1 MPAQDTTQIKE
12 KIISFLKIRGPSLPV
27 HIAKETQMS
36 MLFASAFLSELLSEK
51 KIKLSYMRVGS
62 SPLYLVQ
69 GQEYRL
75 ENFSNFL
82 KSKEKESFALLKEKK
97 FLKDSEQEPAIRVA
111 LRSIRDFAIPF
122 KNQDEIYWRY
132 FTIPEEEF
140 TSQIKIIPSQIL
152 PEKEKV
158 FPEKETIIKPI
169 TTPKEKEMIKYHEQ
183 TPQITHEHSR
193 DEKEVIANIQ
203 NQKELE
209 IFDKP
214 HKKSEKKKSKQQKS
228 KKDDKFFN
236 KVKEFLSKEAIE
248 IINIESFN
256 NNEISLLVKING
268 EENLLVAYN
277 KKKITE
283 SEILKAHKKAMEL
296 NLKFIVIGLGG
307 LPKKIESL
315 INAIKDLSDI
325 KKMEE

>member
-12 KIISFLKIRGPSLPV
+12 KIISFLRIRGPSLPV

-36 MLFASAFLSELLSEK
+36 MLFASAFLSELLYEK
-51 KIKLSYMRVGS
+51 KIRLSHMRVGS
-62 SPLYLVQ
+62 SPLYLIP
-69 GQEYRL
+69 GQENRL
-75 ENFSNFL
+75 ENFSSFL
-82 KSKEKESFALLKEKK
+82 KSKEKESFILLKEKK

-111 LRSIRDFAIPF
+111 LRSIRDFATPF
-122 KNQDEIYWRY
+122 KYQEEIYWRF

-140 TSQIKIIPSQIL
+140 LKEIKIIL
-152 PEKEKV
+152 
-158 FPEKETIIKPI
+158 
-169 TTPKEKEMIKYHEQ
+169 
-183 TPQITHEHSR
+183 PQIQLTS
-193 DEKEVIANIQ
+193 EKEVIRVPLEKEVIKASQEIEKLNPEKEITINIQ

-214 HKKSEKKKSKQQKS
+214 HKTIKKKQPKKA

-236 KVKEFLSKEAIE
+236 KVKEFLSKESIE

-268 EENLLVAYN
+268 EENLMVAYN

-283 SEILKAHKKAMEL
+283 FEILKAHKKALEL
-296 NLKFIVIGLGG
+296 NLKFTVIGLGG
-307 LPKKIESL
+307 LPKKIENL
-315 INAIKDLSDI
+315 IRALKDLSEI

>member
-12 KIISFLKIRGPSLPV
+12 KIISFLRIRGPSLPV

-51 KIKLSYMRVGS
+51 KIKLSHMRVGS
-62 SPLYLVQ
+62 SPLYLIS
-69 GQEYRL
+69 GQENRL

-82 KSKEKESFALLKEKK
+82 NSKEKESFALLKEKK

-122 KNQDEIYWRY
+122 KYQDEIYWRF

-140 TSQIKIIPSQIL
+140 LKGIKIIQPLTQSLHEKEVIKVPEEKEVIKPAIAL
-152 PEKEKV
+152 PEKEVIRLSQEIQKSI
-158 FPEKETIIKPI
+158 PEKEIIKAS
-169 TTPKEKEMIKYHEQ
+169 Q
-183 TPQITHEHSR
+183 
-193 DEKEVIANIQ
+193 
-203 NQKELE
+203 ELE

-214 HKKSEKKKSKQQKS
+214 HKKAGKKKPKTKKT

-236 KVKEFLSKEAIE
+236 KVKEFLSKESIE
-248 IINIESFN
+248 IVNIESFN

-283 SEILKAHKKAMEL
+283 YEILKAHKKAQEL
-296 NLKFIVIGLGG
+296 NLKFTVIGLGG
-307 LPKKIESL
+307 LPKKIENL
-315 INAIKDLSDI
+315 ISALKDLSDI